1 MERPAAGHVVEVSI
15 LIKQSILSLSTQ
27 LSNCFSMFI
36 LVSSRGGVGWGRG
49 RHNPLRWEPTSM
61 APISLGYLWDERKVR
76 ETTFSFKKRNS

>member
-36 LVSSRGGVGWGRG
+36 LVSSRGGWGG
-49 RHNPLRWEPTSM
+49 GGEDTILCGGNPPVRHPFL
-61 APISLGYLWDERKVR
+61 
-76 ETTFSFKKRNS
+76 